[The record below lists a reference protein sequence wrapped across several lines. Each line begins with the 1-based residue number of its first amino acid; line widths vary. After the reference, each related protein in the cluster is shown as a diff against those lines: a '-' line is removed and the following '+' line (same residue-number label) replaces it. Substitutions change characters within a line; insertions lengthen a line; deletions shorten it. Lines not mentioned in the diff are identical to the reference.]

1 MQLHQLRYFVAVAEK
16 GSFSK
21 AAMKLDVAQSAV
33 SLQVRRL
40 EESLGVSLFERTTQG
55 TSLTA
60 AGRRLLGYATT
71 ILDQVALAEEMVP
84 RQRTGSKISVRL
96 GVPSGIAQLLSVPLL
111 KDIGETLPGID
122 LKIVEALSGDLQD
135 QLADGRLEMALLFKP
150 KEGFGSAGE
159 ASESIY
165 LVEAFRRDT
174 PTGAPLRLRD
184 LADVEL
190 TMPTLRHQI
199 RRFLTEE
206 AARQH
211 IKLRIRA
218 ELDGQAR
225 ILQLV
230 IAGKARTVM
239 LASSFLRD
247 WHARRVTVRLIEDFS
262 VVPVIVLA
270 ANRKV
275 KGGRAVEAVRR
286 RVELLVRE
294 ISEASTKLSDKYL
307 LD

>member
-1 MQLHQLRYFVAVAEK
+1 MQLHQLRYFVAVADK

-40 EESLGVSLFERTTQG
+40 EESLGIALFERAAQG

-60 AGRRLLGYATT
+60 AGHRLLGYATT

-84 RQRTGSKISVRL
+84 RQKAGSKIAVRL

-111 KDIGETLPGID
+111 KDIDETLPGID
-122 LKIVEALSGDLQD
+122 LKIVEALSGDLED
-135 QLADGRLEMALLFKP
+135 QLSEGRLELALLFKP
-150 KEGFGSAGE
+150 KESASSPGD

-165 LVEAFRRDT
+165 LVEAFRNNT
-174 PTGAPLRLRD
+174 QTEAPLRLAD
-184 LADVEL
+184 LVNVEL
-190 TMPTLRHQI
+190 TMPTTRHQI

-206 AARQH
+206 AARRH
-211 IKLRIRA
+211 IKLRILA

-230 IAGKARTVM
+230 TAGKARTVM
-239 LASSFLRD
+239 LASSFLRN
-247 WHARRVTVRLIEDFS
+247 WHARKVTVRLIEDFS
-262 VVPVIVLA
+262 VVPVVILSA
-270 ANRKV
+270 SKKV

-286 RVELLVRE
+286 RVESLVRE
-294 ISEASTKLSDKYL
+294 VSEASAKLSDKYL
-307 LD
+307 ID